1 MDIPF
6 IDLDAQEKVIGK
18 KLEGAVETVLQHKK
32 FINGPEVSVFEESLA
47 KFANVNNAITCGSG
61 TDALLL
67 PLMAIGVGEG
77 DAVFVPSFTFVA
89 TAEVVSLLKATPFFV
104 DVDMKTFNID
114 PEIFIELNESIQS
127 EVLQLLSIDSLI
139 KIIKRLESDNAIKI
153 LENLSKEVKEK
164 VLEKLPPKDKFLLQE
179 GLSYPED
186 SAARIMQREF
196 TAVPSNWTVG
206 QTIDYLREN
215 KDLPEEFLE
224 IFIVD
229 NEFKPIGTVPSSRVL
244 RTSRDLK
251 MNSIMREMP
260 VLISVNMDKEEVGLT
275 FENYNLVSAG
285 VVNKE
290 NKLVGMIT
298 ADDVVTVVQEEAEE
312 DALRLAGVG
321 DEEITDSVML
331 KTKRRFNWLL
341 LNLFTALLATWVIS
355 FFGASIEQMVA
366 LAFLMPIVAS
376 MGGNAGMQTLAVTIR
391 AIATKELSKS
401 NFNRVVGK
409 EFLIGIL
416 NGIIF
421 AIITAIIVQ
430 LWFKELNLSIL
441 IGISMVLNMIVAG
454 LFGILVPVSL
464 KKLNIDPALA
474 SSVFVTTITDVI
486 GFLSFL
492 GLGSFYFL
500 N

>member
-1 MDIPF
+1 M
-6 IDLDAQEKVIGK
+6 
-18 KLEGAVETVLQHKK
+18 
-32 FINGPEVSVFEESLA
+32 
-47 KFANVNNAITCGSG
+47 
-61 TDALLL
+61 
-67 PLMAIGVGEG
+67 
-77 DAVFVPSFTFVA
+77 
-89 TAEVVSLLKATPFFV
+89 
-104 DVDMKTFNID
+104 
-114 PEIFIELNESIQS
+114 
-127 EVLQLLSIDSLI
+127 
-139 KIIKRLESDNAIKI
+139 
-153 LENLSKEVKEK
+153 
-164 VLEKLPPKDKFLLQE
+164 
-179 GLSYPED
+179 
-186 SAARIMQREF
+186 
-196 TAVPSNWTVG
+196 
-206 QTIDYLREN
+206 
-215 KDLPEEFLE
+215 PEEFLE
-224 IFIVD
+224 IFVVD
-229 NEFKPIGTVPSSRVL
+229 NDFKPIGMVPSSRVL
-244 RTSRDLK
+244 RTPREKK

-285 VVNKE
+285 VVNKN

-312 DALRLAGVG
+312 DVLRLAGVG
-321 DEEITDSVML
+321 DEEITDSVII

-355 FFGASIEQMVA
+355 LFGASIEQMVA

-391 AIATKELSKS
+391 AIATKELSS
-401 NFNRVVGK
+401 GNFNKIVVK

-421 AIITAIIVQ
+421 AIITAVIVQ
-430 LWFKELNLSIL
+430 FWFQETKLSLL

-464 KKLNIDPALA
+464 KKANIDPALA

-492 GLGSFYFL
+492 GIGSYFFL

>member
-1 MDIPF
+1 MALLKSTGNKKVNLDFNKEF
-6 IDLDAQEKVIGK
+6 ISTFSNNIENRNVD
-18 KLEGAVETVLQHKK
+18 
-32 FINGPEVSVFEESLA
+32 FINQTLNDLHAADIANLIENLNFETRTKLIEIES
-47 KFANVNNAITCGSG
+47 
-61 TDALLL
+61 
-67 PLMAIGVGEG
+67 
-77 DAVFVPSFTFVA
+77 
-89 TAEVVSLLKATPFFV
+89 
-104 DVDMKTFNID
+104 FNID

-127 EVLQLLSIDSLI
+127 EVLQQLSIESLT
-139 KIIKRLESDNAIKI
+139 KIIRRLESDNAIKI
-153 LENLSKEVKEK
+153 LENLNKESKEK

-206 QTIDYLREN
+206 QTIDYLRED

-229 NEFKPIGTVPSSRVL
+229 NDFKPIGTVPSSRVL
-244 RTSRDLK
+244 RTPRDSK
-251 MNSIMREMP
+251 MNSIMAEMP
-260 VLISVNMDKEEVGLT
+260 VLISVNMDKEEVGHA

-321 DEEITDSVML
+321 DEEITDSVLL

-391 AIATKELSKS
+391 AIATQELSKS

-430 LWFKELNLSIL
+430 LWFKDINLSLL
-441 IGISMVLNMIVAG
+441 IGISMILNMIVAG

-464 KKLNIDPALA
+464 KKMNIDPALA

-486 GFLSFL
+486 GFLSYL
-492 GLGSFYFL
+492 GLGSYYFL

>member
-1 MDIPF
+1 MTLVKSTGNKKVN
-6 IDLDAQEKVIGK
+6 LDFNKE
-18 KLEGAVETVLQHKK
+18 
-32 FINGPEVSVFEESLA
+32 FINTFSDKIQSSDISFINQTLKDLHQSDVANLIENLSNETRTKLIELEE
-47 KFANVNNAITCGSG
+47 
-61 TDALLL
+61 
-67 PLMAIGVGEG
+67 
-77 DAVFVPSFTFVA
+77 
-89 TAEVVSLLKATPFFV
+89 
-104 DVDMKTFNID
+104 FNID
-114 PEIFIELNESIQS
+114 PDIFIELNESIQS
-127 EVLQLLSIDSLI
+127 EVLQLLSTESII
-139 KIIKRLESDNAIKI
+139 NIIKRLESDDSIKI
-153 LENLSKEVKEK
+153 LENLEKNKKIK
-164 VLEKLPPKDKFLLQE
+164 VLEKLPPKDKFLLEE

-196 TAVPSNWTVG
+196 TAVPSNWSVG

-215 KDLPEEFLE
+215 KDLPKEFLE

-229 NEFKPIGTVPSSRVL
+229 NEFKPVGTVPSSRVL
-244 RTSRDLK
+244 RTPRESK
-251 MNSIMREMP
+251 MNSIMAEMP
-260 VLISVNMDKEEVGLT
+260 VLIPVNMDKEEVGHT

-285 VVNKE
+285 VVNKD

-298 ADDVVTVVQEEAEE
+298 GDDIVTVVQEEAEE
-312 DALRLAGVG
+312 DTLRLAGVG
-321 DEEITDSVML
+321 DEEITDSVII

-355 FFGASIEQMVA
+355 NFGASIEQMVA

-391 AIATKELSKS
+391 AIAKKELSTS

-409 EFLIGIL
+409 EFVIGVL

-421 AIITAIIVQ
+421 AIITAIIVH
-430 LWFKELNLSIL
+430 LWFKEISLSLL

-464 KKLNIDPALA
+464 KKMNIDPALA

-492 GLGSFYFL
+492 GLGSYYFL

>member
-1 MDIPF
+1 MTLVKSTGEKKVN
-6 IDLDAQEKVIGK
+6 LDFNKE
-18 KLEGAVETVLQHKK
+18 
-32 FINGPEVSVFEESLA
+32 FINTFSAKIQSADIQFINQTLKDLHESDVANLIENLSNETRRKLIEIEE
-47 KFANVNNAITCGSG
+47 
-61 TDALLL
+61 
-67 PLMAIGVGEG
+67 
-77 DAVFVPSFTFVA
+77 
-89 TAEVVSLLKATPFFV
+89 
-104 DVDMKTFNID
+104 FNLD
-114 PEIFIELNESIQS
+114 PDIFIELNESIQS
-127 EVLQLLSIDSLI
+127 EVLQLLTVESII
-139 KIIKRLESDNAIKI
+139 NIIKRLESDDSIKI
-153 LENLSKEVKEK
+153 LENLEKEK
-164 VLEKLPPKDKFLLQE
+164 KDAILDKLPPKDKFLLQE

-196 TAVPSNWTVG
+196 TAVPSNWSVG

-215 KDLPEEFLE
+215 KDLPKEFLE

-229 NEFKPIGTVPSSRVL
+229 NEFKPVGTVPSSRVL
-244 RTSRDLK
+244 RTSRDSK
-251 MNSIMREMP
+251 MNSIMAEMP
-260 VLISVNMDKEEVGLT
+260 VLIPVNMDKEEVGHT
-275 FENYNLVSAG
+275 FESYNLVSAG
-285 VVNKE
+285 VINKD

-321 DEEITDSVML
+321 DEEITDSVL
-331 KTKRRFNWLL
+331 KKTKRRFNWLL

-391 AIATKELSKS
+391 AIAKKELSTS

-409 EFLIGIL
+409 EFIIGVL
-416 NGIIF
+416 NGLIF
-421 AIITAIIVQ
+421 AIITAIIVHFWFGQ
-430 LWFKELNLSIL
+430 LSLSLL
-441 IGISMVLNMIVAG
+441 IGVSMILNMIVAG

-464 KKLNIDPALA
+464 KKMNVDPALA

-492 GLGSFYFL
+492 GLGSYYFL

>member
-1 MDIPF
+1 MSLIKSIGGKNVNFDFNKEFLSIF
-6 IDLDAQEKVIGK
+6 SDKIKSSDL
-18 KLEGAVETVLQHKK
+18 K
-32 FINGPEVSVFEESLA
+32 FINQTLEDLHPSDVANLIENLSSETRAKLIEIEE
-47 KFANVNNAITCGSG
+47 F
-61 TDALLL
+61 D
-67 PLMAIGVGEG
+67 
-77 DAVFVPSFTFVA
+77 
-89 TAEVVSLLKATPFFV
+89 
-104 DVDMKTFNID
+104 ID
-114 PEIFIELNESIQS
+114 PEIFVEINESIQT
-127 EVLQLLSIDSLI
+127 EILQLLSLDSI
-139 KIIKRLESDNAIKI
+139 AKIIKRLESDNAISI
-153 LENLSKEVKEK
+153 LENLNIEK
-164 VLEKLPPKDKFLLQE
+164 KNSVLDKLPPKDRFLLEE

-196 TAVPSNWTVG
+196 TAVPSDWSVG
-206 QTIDYLREN
+206 QTIDYLRES

-224 IFIVD
+224 IFVVD
-229 NEFKPIGTVPSSRVL
+229 NEFKPIGIVPSSRVL
-244 RTSRDLK
+244 RTPREKK

-260 VLISVNMDKEEVGLT
+260 VLISVNMDKEEVGHA

-285 VVNKE
+285 VVNKN

-312 DALRLAGVG
+312 DVLRLAGVG
-321 DEEITDSVML
+321 DEEITDSVL
-331 KTKRRFNWLL
+331 IKTKRRFNWLL

-355 FFGASIEQMVA
+355 LFGASIEQMVA

-391 AIATKELSKS
+391 AIATKELSS
-401 NFNRVVGK
+401 GNFNKIVGK

-430 LWFKELNLSIL
+430 FWFQEIKLSLL

-464 KKLNIDPALA
+464 KKVNIDPALA

-492 GLGSFYFL
+492 GIGSYFFL

>member
-1 MDIPF
+1 MSLIKSIGGKNVNFDFNKEFLSIF
-6 IDLDAQEKVIGK
+6 SDKIKSSDL
-18 KLEGAVETVLQHKK
+18 K
-32 FINGPEVSVFEESLA
+32 FINQTLEDLHPSDVANLIENLSSETRAKLIEIEE
-47 KFANVNNAITCGSG
+47 F
-61 TDALLL
+61 D
-67 PLMAIGVGEG
+67 
-77 DAVFVPSFTFVA
+77 
-89 TAEVVSLLKATPFFV
+89 
-104 DVDMKTFNID
+104 ID
-114 PEIFIELNESIQS
+114 PEIFVEINESIQT
-127 EVLQLLSIDSLI
+127 EILQLLSLDSI
-139 KIIKRLESDNAIKI
+139 AKIIKRLESDNAISI
-153 LENLSKEVKEK
+153 LENLNIEK
-164 VLEKLPPKDKFLLQE
+164 KNSVLDKLPPKDRFLLEE

-196 TAVPSNWTVG
+196 TAVPSDWSVG
-206 QTIDYLREN
+206 QTIDYLRES

-224 IFIVD
+224 IFVVD
-229 NEFKPIGTVPSSRVL
+229 NEFKPIGIVPSSRVL
-244 RTSRDLK
+244 RTPREKK

-260 VLISVNMDKEEVGLT
+260 VLISVNMDKEEVGHA

-285 VVNKE
+285 VVNKN

-312 DALRLAGVG
+312 DVLRLAGVG
-321 DEEITDSVML
+321 DEEITDSVL
-331 KTKRRFNWLL
+331 IKTKRRFNWLL

-355 FFGASIEQMVA
+355 LFGASIEQMVA

-391 AIATKELSKS
+391 AIATKELSS
-401 NFNRVVGK
+401 GNFNKIVGK

-421 AIITAIIVQ
+421 AIISAIIVQ
-430 LWFKELNLSIL
+430 FWFQELKLSLL

-464 KKLNIDPALA
+464 KKVNIDPALA

-492 GLGSFYFL
+492 GIGSYFFL

>member
-1 MDIPF
+1 MSLVKSIGNKKVNFDFNKDF
-6 IDLDAQEKVIGK
+6 ISIFSDKIKASDL
-18 KLEGAVETVLQHKK
+18 K
-32 FINGPEVSVFEESLA
+32 FINQTLKDLHPSDVANLIENLSEETRA
-47 KFANVNNAITCGSG
+47 KLIE
-61 TDALLL
+61 
-67 PLMAIGVGEG
+67 IE
-77 DAVFVPSFTFVA
+77 
-89 TAEVVSLLKATPFFV
+89 E
-104 DVDMKTFNID
+104 FNID
-114 PEIFIELNESIQS
+114 PEIFIEINESIQA
-127 EVLQLLSIDSLI
+127 EVLQLLSPDSI
-139 KIIKRLESDNAIKI
+139 AKILKRSESDNSIAI
-153 LENLSKEVKEK
+153 LENLDTERKKT
-164 VLEKLPPKDKFLLQE
+164 VLDRLPPKDRFLLEE

-196 TAVPSNWTVG
+196 TAVPSNWSVG
-206 QTIDYLREN
+206 QTIDYLRESRE
-215 KDLPEEFLE
+215 LPQEFSE

-229 NEFKPIGTVPSSRVL
+229 NDFKPIGIVPSSRVL
-244 RTSRDLK
+244 RTSREAK

-260 VLISVNMDKEEVGLT
+260 VLISVNMDKEEVGYT
-275 FENYNLVSAG
+275 FENYNLISAG
-285 VVNKE
+285 VVNKN

-321 DEEITDSVML
+321 DEEITDSVIV

-355 FFGASIEQMVA
+355 KFGASIEKMVA

-391 AIATKELSKS
+391 AIATKELSSS

-421 AIITAIIVQ
+421 ALITAAIVQ
-430 LWFKELNLSIL
+430 LWFKEEKLSLL
-441 IGISMVLNMIVAG
+441 IGISMILNMIVAG

-464 KKLNIDPALA
+464 KKINVDPALA

-492 GLGSFYFL
+492 GIGSYFFL